1 MLEYASWE
9 YIQKAWSRWIENKM
23 AASKPEDRD
32 DGAETENTRAHEKGQ
47 LPCGMIFFNIRSHT
61 Q

>member
-1 MLEYASWE
+1 ME